1 MDLHTEVQVRQT
13 ILGSGVRQAIDLA
26 TNGSDR
32 SRQSKANVVGVSDV
46 GGCREYVRRVVMDEE
61 PSQEVHTYDLA
72 AFIGSAIGDKMEDAF
87 IANAE
92 IYEPGVT
99 WHKQDEVTVTLAV
112 RGMVLNIPG
121 HPDLYSRHDLVDFKS
136 VDGLGVVRRTGPTDQ
151 QRFQRALYFK
161 ALLDDGKVDPDG
173 WVHNIYIDR
182 SGADSEPVVWS
193 APYDPR
199 EVEEAIEWLSDV
211 IYAIQQGEEASRD
224 KPREWCYA
232 CCPFAPACRGEDDT
246 DVEGLIEDPFILEAI
261 EVYNAA
267 KDTIRL
273 AEKDKKSAAS
283 VLADVNGRTPTH
295 IVRWVEVGSSEVA
308 YTRSGYRRLDVKP
321 IPKKAPT
328 RKRDSDGSNSADGD
342 QVREH
347 RSKGSTGD
355 GTEVGQVPADG

>member
-1 MDLHTEVQVRQT
+1 MSDTVSEMPMDLTAEKQ
-13 ILGSGVRQAIDLA
+13 VRQAILASGTTHAIDMA

-46 GGCREYVRRVVMDEE
+46 GGCREYVRRVVLDEE

-72 AFIGSAIGDKMEDAF
+72 AFIGSAIGDHMEDAW
-87 IANAE
+87 IAAHSGVQWIKQAE
-92 IYEPGVT
+92 V
-99 WHKQDEVTVTLAV
+99 VVTLTV

-121 HPDLYSRHDLVDFKS
+121 HPDLFSRTDLIDFKS

-151 QRFQRALYFK
+151 QRFQRALYYK
-161 ALLDDGKVDPDG
+161 ALIDAGLVEPDG
-173 WVHNIYIDR
+173 WVHNVYIDR
-182 SGADSEPVVWS
+182 SGADSTPVVWS

-211 IYAIQQGEEASRD
+211 IYAVQMGEEASRD

-232 CCPFAPACRGEDDT
+232 CCPFAPACRGEDDS

-267 KDTIRL
+267 KDAIKL

-283 VLADVNGRTPTH
+283 VLADVSGRTPSH
-295 IVRWVEVGSSEVA
+295 IVRWVDVGPSDVA

-321 IPKKAPT
+321 IPKKKPPK
-328 RKRDSDGSNSADGD
+328 RKRENHDDHDHRVAGTAVPAGAPDD
-342 QVREH
+342 EVRE
-347 RSKGSTGD
+347 
-355 GTEVGQVPADG
+355 P